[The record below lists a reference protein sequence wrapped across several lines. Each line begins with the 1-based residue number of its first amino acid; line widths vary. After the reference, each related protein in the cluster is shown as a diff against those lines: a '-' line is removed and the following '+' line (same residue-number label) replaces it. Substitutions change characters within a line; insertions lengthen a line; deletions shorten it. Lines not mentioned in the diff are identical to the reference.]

1 MEAVPRL
8 PMLSFELKQSPE
20 NTEFGHKLRS
30 YIRDYYHED
39 PETYSKEIHELEGLR
54 ASAIRVSKDVEGCA
68 LLKKYYCQLNFL
80 LSRFPMQEDGVACAT
95 YFWIDIYTNIV
106 YSTSSIR
113 HEMACILY
121 NIGALHS
128 QLGSFD
134 NRTTAD
140 GMKMS
145 CTHFQCAAWC
155 FQQMRET
162 LGRPK
167 GSDMSPDL
175 MQFLNYICLAQ
186 AQECIL
192 EKSMMDNRKAL
203 IIAKVG
209 AHVVEYYNLALAILN
224 QNSSDAG
231 SILDTVG
238 SKQHKNW
245 SKYINFKIAY
255 HNCVALLYQGQAM
268 EEQQKMGERL
278 AFYQAAVEKLTE
290 AAKLSKGLE
299 LSDVIGDA
307 LQFTQDV
314 VEGKRKAAFNDN
326 EYIYH
331 EKVPEKDSLPPLKGA
346 SLVKGIPFSINDADV
361 SGVDIFARLVPLR
374 AHEASSMY
382 SEEKAKLL
390 RRVGTQVDEKDT
402 ELNAFMSSLQ
412 LDTLNVGSDGDQLPN
427 DLIEACAALSAQP
440 EAVKEL
446 VNAMDK
452 LAETYHEVEAMLQDI
467 DQILK
472 DEEEKEKIWKE
483 TFGIDRP
490 PSIVATEL
498 TREANK
504 YRKAHLVAGESNQT
518 LHKAMSLHVANLRTL
533 CKPLDEIANELPQTV
548 GAGAETEEDKESIKE
563 VNNLVAKVREMSTQR
578 AMLSAQLREAV
589 LKDDITGQLV
599 TSASEGGVL
608 DVLFEKEISKHQPLV
623 AVIEQNMAAQANILR
638 ALTDAYAR
646 FAPSR
651 KAASSANR
659 KRQGTIAAL
668 LASFNAREDL
678 LAKANKGLEFYCRLE
693 TSVSKLFTR
702 VKSVC
707 KVQEEE
713 RQQQQRASM
722 PAQPAMPNTGVTS
735 VGNPKL
741 KDYLQAM
748 KQGGQPAA
756 FNNAPQPSAAIPPSS
771 NPYFSQT
778 YNPIN
783 PGAPMPSATPPPVI
797 TPVNPAPGEAVQWPP
812 TIRPNPVGSEETP
825 TYCATPP
832 APSPEKHIN
841 NSTNPYQQDNQKFQQ
856 PSHPY
861 THQNHLNPG
870 MLPKVNNDAQ
880 PTVSNPGTTPT
891 YSYPTP
897 VSHSYPYYPPAGYQQ
912 PPTSTPNKPPASN
925 FYPQQNYYQPR
936 PQYPANQP
944 QNQQYPAKPLNNYP
958 QQYYQSGYNYAVPS
972 TNYPAPVSTPQPPAQ
987 QPQRAYPSPAPTV
1000 PVPQPSPV
1008 QQPQPY
1014 QGQIQTPAGQGY
1026 QQQVPQQPA
1035 AGNAAAYPAPASTPQ
1050 PAQNYGQQQTATGH
1064 PYAYTYPY
1072 NQSPSAYPTQQGY
1085 QSQNQYSGN
1094 AAYNTSSP
1102 NNATHSQYTSAG
1114 KSNLHQTNT
1123 SETAVGG
1130 QTFANQYSVAS
1141 STAPTSQPASYYSSP
1156 YYGYQN
1162 QAPGTPTSAPIPAY
1176 TPNQQV
1182 PSQARMP
1189 DTAPHTT
1196 FSSSPKRN
1204 ANSSN
1209 VDLLAGLDFNVNT
1222 PPLIPEAKT
1231 TQVSSNEPAKVA
1243 ATTPTQPTPA
1253 ELKPVA
1259 PKAAPSEQPAEPP
1272 KSASPALLPIQPAAV
1287 KEPAP
1292 SKDPYAEPEALAQFT
1307 QEVERLEKVVEG
1319 LNNKT
1324 LNGPTPL
1331 DLKWKELQEL
1341 QEKDAHKRSISVARC
1356 YPMKNRFP
1364 DILPFDHSRVELP
1377 STKDDYINAS
1387 FIKNISARS
1396 CDYILTQSPLPST
1409 YLDFWT
1415 MIWEQQTELIVC
1427 LLSDAE
1433 LNGEIYWPTQR
1444 GEELAIGK
1452 LRISLNSV
1460 NVKPSWT
1467 ERLISITHPET
1478 KISRVLVHLQFTVWP
1493 GSSFPDS
1500 PSAFLSF
1507 VAEGLSQ
1514 HAQQRSPKHP
1524 VVVHCHSGVGRS
1536 GLFCLLSAA
1545 MNEIRSGNGL
1555 PDLLTVA
1562 AIMSHQRRGTLR
1574 DRQHLLFA
1582 YQAVLYHCQDLLMK
1596 RGILTTRSSFDAPLA
1611 PKTHVRHPSE
1621 DFLLGPGSLSQLQSG
1636 IEKMGLGAANIEW
1649 NVPQPE
1655 TSATPISVEEPP
1667 KLEHTA
1673 APPVSS
1679 LSELTSLVPD
1689 LSNLT
1694 PNKSGTKKGRISKED
1709 FEKKPGSLAGS
1720 ISPQEEADPLSK
1732 LDPLWSLK

>member
-20 NTEFGHKLRS
+20 NTEFGHKLRG

-39 PETYSKEIHELEGLR
+39 PESYSKEIHEIEGLR
-54 ASAIRVSKDVEGCA
+54 ATAIRVSKDVEGCA
-68 LLKKYYCQLNFL
+68 LLKKYYCQLHFL
-80 LSRFPMQEDGVACAT
+80 LSRFPMQEEGAASVT

-106 YSTSSIR
+106 YSTTSIR
-113 HEMACILY
+113 HEMASILY

-134 NRTTAD
+134 GRTTAD

-155 FQQMRET
+155 FQQLKET

-192 EKSMMDNRKAL
+192 EKSMMDSRKSL

-209 AHVVEYYNLALAILN
+209 AHVVEYYNLALCILN
-224 QNSSDAG
+224 QNSSEAG

-278 AFYQAAVEKLTE
+278 AFYQAACEKLTE
-290 AAKLSKGLE
+290 AAKLAKGLE
-299 LSDVIGDA
+299 LTEVIGDA

-331 EKVPEKDSLPPLKGA
+331 EKVPDKDSLPPLKGA
-346 SLVKGIPFSINDADV
+346 SLVKGIPFNVNDADV
-361 SGVDIFARLVPLR
+361 SGPDVFARLVPLR

-390 RRVGTQVDEKDT
+390 RKVGTQVEEKDT
-402 ELNAFMSSLQ
+402 ELNAFMSSLH
-412 LDTLNVGSDGDQLPN
+412 LDALNVGSDGDQLPGE
-427 DLIEACAALSAQP
+427 LIEACAALSAQP
-440 EAVKEL
+440 EAVREL
-446 VNAMDK
+446 VSAMDK
-452 LAETYHEVEAMLQDI
+452 LAETYHEVEAMLQET

-472 DEEEKEKIWKE
+472 DELEKEKTWKE

-490 PSIVATEL
+490 PSIAATEL

-504 YRKAHLVAGESNQT
+504 YRKAHSVAGESNQT

-533 CKPLDEIANELPQTV
+533 CKPLEEIAIELPQTV
-548 GAGAETEEDKESIKE
+548 GAGAETVEEQETIKE
-563 VNNLVAKVREMSTQR
+563 VTHLVAKVREMSTQR
-578 AMLSAQLREAV
+578 TMLTTQLRESV

-599 TSASEGGVL
+599 TSASEGGHL
-608 DVLFEKEISKHQPLV
+608 DVVFDKEISKHQALV
-623 AVIEQNMAAQANILR
+623 SIIEQNLSAQANILR

-646 FAPSR
+646 YAPSR
-651 KAASSANR
+651 KAASNASR

-693 TSVSKLFTR
+693 TSVSKLLTR
-702 VKSVC
+702 VRSVC

-713 RQQQQRASM
+713 RQQQQRANVPM
-722 PAQPAMPNTGVTS
+722 QHATTDIGTT

-748 KQGGQPAA
+748 KQGGQISTPL
-756 FNNAPQPSAAIPPSS
+756 NNMQSALPSVGAVPPST
-771 NPYFSQT
+771 NPYYPHN
-778 YNPIN
+778 YNPGVAST
-783 PGAPMPSATPPPVI
+783 PLPTHTPPPVA
-797 TPVNPAPGEAVQWPP
+797 NAAPAENLQWPP
-812 TIRPNPVGSEETP
+812 SVRPNQEGPKFGGQQQ
-825 TYCATPP
+825 
-832 APSPEKHIN
+832 N
-841 NSTNPYQQDNQKFQQ
+841 LPYM
-856 PSHPY
+856 
-861 THQNHLNPG
+861 HQNQLSHG
-870 MLPKVNNDAQ
+870 VLPKVNNDAQ
-880 PTVSNPGTTPT
+880 PFSTSNTAPT
-891 YSYPTP
+891 YSYPAP
-897 VSHSYPYYPPAGYQQ
+897 ANHSYAVTPAYPPAGSSSRFCPKRDPLARY
-912 PPTSTPNKPPASN
+912 P
-925 FYPQQNYYQPR
+925 PQQYVYQPK
-936 PQYPANQP
+936 P
-944 QNQQYPAKPLNNYP
+944 QQYPTNNHQQYGTKPLNNYP
-958 QQYYQSGYNYAVPS
+958 QQYYQPGYNNPAAVSTPQHATYPAPTPS
-972 TNYPAPVSTPQPPAQ
+972 PQPSAYPAPVSTPQPAS
-987 QPQRAYPSPAPTV
+987 YPT
-1000 PVPQPSPV
+1000 PV
-1008 QQPQPY
+1008 
-1014 QGQIQTPAGQGY
+1014 
-1026 QQQVPQQPA
+1026 
-1035 AGNAAAYPAPASTPQ
+1035 STPQ
-1050 PAQNYGQQQTATGH
+1050 PAHPPNGYPAANPQIPQSSPVPLPQQSPLPHGAAQAYPGQVSTLQQAQGYPSQSAPTTYSASVTTPQATQAYGQN
-1064 PYAYTYPY
+1064 PYMYTYPF
-1072 NQSPSAYPTQQGY
+1072 NQTASAFNDSRGY
-1085 QSQNQYSGN
+1085 QGHHQYSGN
-1094 AAYNTSSP
+1094 VVYNTSPAP
-1102 NNATHSQYTSAG
+1102 NNASQYTSAG
-1114 KSNLHQTNT
+1114 KSNMHQTNT

-1130 QTFANQYSVAS
+1130 QTFANQYSAGNN
-1141 STAPTSQPASYYSSP
+1141 TAQGSQLSYYNAP
-1156 YYGYQN
+1156 YYGYHQN
-1162 QAPGTPTSAPIPAY
+1162 VHGTPPPAAIPNY
-1176 TPNQQV
+1176 QGSPGPQV

-1189 DTAPHTT
+1189 DAMTQTT
-1196 FSSSPKRN
+1196 YSSSPKKESVLTDS
-1204 ANSSN
+1204 SSN
-1209 VDLLAGLDFNVNT
+1209 VDLLAGLDFNVTT
-1222 PPLIPEAKT
+1222 PPLIPEAK
-1231 TQVSSNEPAKVA
+1231 VVLS
-1243 ATTPTQPTPA
+1243 TPTVD
-1253 ELKPVA
+1253 PVA
-1259 PKAAPSEQPAEPP
+1259 NKVPAAQPEPVESKAAAPKPPVSESQPVEPP
-1272 KSASPALLPIQPAAV
+1272 KASSPAIMPIQPVV
-1287 KEPAP
+1287 KEAVP
-1292 SKDPYAEPEALAQFT
+1292 SKDPYAEPDALAQFT
-1307 QEVERLEKVVEG
+1307 QEVERLEKLVEG

-1341 QEKDAHKRSISVARC
+1341 QEKDAHKRIISVARC

-1364 DILPFDHSRVELP
+1364 DILPFDHTRVELP

-1387 FIKNISARS
+1387 FIRGISPRS
-1396 CDYILTQSPLPST
+1396 CEYILTQAPLPST
-1409 YLDFWT
+1409 YVDFWT
-1415 MIWEQQTELIVC
+1415 MIWEQQVELVIC

-1444 GEELAIGK
+1444 GEELSMGK
-1452 LRISLNSV
+1452 LRLSLNSM
-1460 NVKPSWT
+1460 NTKPSWT
-1467 ERLISITHPET
+1467 ERLISITHTET
-1478 KISRVLVHLQFTVWP
+1478 KMSRVLVHLQFSVWP

-1500 PSAFLSF
+1500 PSTFLSF

-1514 HAQQRSPKHP
+1514 HAQQRSAKRP

-1545 MNEIRSGNGL
+1545 MAEVRCGAGL
-1555 PDLLTVA
+1555 PELLTVA
-1562 AIMSHQRRGTLR
+1562 ANMSHQRRGPLR

-1596 RGILTTRSSFDAPLA
+1596 RGILTSRSTFDAPLA

-1621 DFLLGPGSLSQLQSG
+1621 DFLLGAGSLSQLQSG

-1649 NVPQPE
+1649 NVTQPE
-1655 TSATPISVEEPP
+1655 KSATPPPPAEESKSAEPP
-1667 KLEHTA
+1667 A
-1673 APPVSS
+1673 AQPVSS

-1689 LSNLT
+1689 LSTLT
-1694 PNKSGTKKGRISKED
+1694 PNKSNTKKGRICKED
-1709 FEKKPGSLAGS
+1709 FEKKRGSLTGS
-1720 ISPQEEADPLSK
+1720 ISPQGNDDPLSK